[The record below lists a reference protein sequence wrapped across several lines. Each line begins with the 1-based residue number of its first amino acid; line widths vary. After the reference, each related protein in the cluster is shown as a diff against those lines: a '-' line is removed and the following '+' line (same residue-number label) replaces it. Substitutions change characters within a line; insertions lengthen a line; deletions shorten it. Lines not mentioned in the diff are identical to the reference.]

1 MENIVF
7 VIAVTIIG
15 SSWSESPNVD
25 PSAEHRDRALAK
37 EAREIKKAR
46 KIASSK
52 KTLAGTFSNLEFF

>member
-25 PSAEHRDRALAK
+25 PSAEHRDRALANETEEEKNQENRIEK
-37 EAREIKKAR
+37 ENI
-46 KIASSK
+46 
-52 KTLAGTFSNLEFF
+52 G